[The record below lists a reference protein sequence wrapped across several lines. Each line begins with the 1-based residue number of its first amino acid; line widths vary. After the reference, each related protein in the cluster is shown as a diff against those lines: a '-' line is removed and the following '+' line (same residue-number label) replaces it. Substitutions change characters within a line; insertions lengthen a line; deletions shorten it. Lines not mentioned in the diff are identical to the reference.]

1 LEWTKLVKKYT
12 LSKILYRLLGFA
24 LLLGI
29 WQIASTLIK
38 QGSFILPNLK
48 DTFAYTV
55 KILNSS
61 YLYNCILISLKNL
74 LIGFVSAFICAFI
87 IGVIAGNNRAFKEI
101 IAPLVVTMKSIPTAS
116 VVYLFMLLAGIENSP
131 IFIVALVCFPI
142 IYEAIVSGI
151 ENIDSTL
158 IDAAKVDGISYLS
171 GNTYIKVP
179 LAIPSIILG
188 ISSCF
193 GLGFKI
199 EIMAEIITGSAKL
212 GLGSAIASSQRSD
225 PTNLVPV
232 FAYSLIAILLMFVID
247 LITSFVKDKIE
258 G

>member
-1 LEWTKLVKKYT
+1 MRKSI
-12 LSKILYRLLGFA
+12 LSKVLYRILGFI
-24 LLLGI
+24 LLLVI
-29 WQIASTLIK
+29 WQIASMLIK
-38 QGSFILPNLK
+38 QGSFILPNLQ
-48 DTFAYTV
+48 DSFAYTI

-74 LIGFVSAFICAFI
+74 MIGFLAAFVSAFI
-87 IGVIAGNNRAFKEI
+87 IGVIAGNNYAFKEI
-101 IAPLVVTMKSIPTAS
+101 VSPLILTMKSIPTAS

-142 IYEAIVSGI
+142 IFEAVVSGI

-158 IDAAKVDGISYLS
+158 IEAAKVDGINYLT
-171 GNTYIKVP
+171 GNAFIKIP
-179 LAIPSIILG
+179 LAVPSIILG

-199 EIMAEIITGSAKL
+199 EIMAEIITGSGKL

-225 PTNLVPV
+225 PTNLIPV

-247 LITSFVKDKIE
+247 LITSFIKDKIE